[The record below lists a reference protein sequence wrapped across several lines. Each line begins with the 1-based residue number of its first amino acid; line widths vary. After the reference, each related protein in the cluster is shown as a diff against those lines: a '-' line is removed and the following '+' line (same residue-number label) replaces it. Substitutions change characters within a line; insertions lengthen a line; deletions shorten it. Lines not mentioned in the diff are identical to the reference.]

1 MRHPLYSELRTVY
14 ETTARNPHTFR
25 VTIKMKDMVDGDI
38 LEYAVRKTAKRYPY
52 FCVKVEID
60 ENEVFF
66 ADNPAPLPVLHTDG
80 PVTLGGEETDGHILA
95 VCRWK
100 NKIHIDAW
108 HALTDGGGIY
118 HFIKTLLYYYC
129 SEYYKLDLSTQNVRL
144 AGDPIDP
151 AEWEDPA
158 AKPVESTPFAPVE
171 KWSSPGFQLK
181 DGGRIALSDQCIV
194 YNIRIPEKEFM
205 RFNFSNDGSPGTVIA
220 LFLAR
225 AIRRVT
231 PIKKDPIVIAMCVNQ
246 RRMLSAPLAH
256 QSLVGDVRLVYDEKV
271 DALPFSAQ
279 ATSFRGKVILQS
291 DPDIVLEEIKEYQ
304 QIVRELRALP
314 DHAARRRYAVDR
326 MDRMTSCFT
335 ATVSYVGKTD
345 MGEAERFIQEF
356 HVLPSTALPSSAT
369 PLTLELSAMNGSF
382 YVNFMQYFENDCYLN
397 AFIREL
403 RENEIDYDV
412 LYQEKTKYPGMVDL
426 WGEE

>member
-1 MRHPLYSELRTVY
+1 MKHPLYSELRTVY
-14 ETTARNPHTFR
+14 ETTLQNPHTFR

-38 LEYAVRKTAKRYPY
+38 LEYAVRKTTKRYPY
-52 FCVKVEID
+52 FCVKIEKMESEI
-60 ENEVFF
+60 FF

-80 PVTLGGEETDGHILA
+80 PITLGGEQTNEHLLA

-100 NKIHIDAW
+100 NKIHIDLW

-118 HFIKTLLYYYC
+118 SFIKTLLHYYC
-129 SEYYKLDLSTQNVRL
+129 AEYYKLDLSTQNIRL

-158 AKPVESTPFAPVE
+158 QKTIDSVPFAPIE
-171 KWSSPGFQLK
+171 KWHAPGFQLK
-181 DGGRIALSDQCIV
+181 DGGRIALSDKCIV

-205 RFNFSNDGSPGTVIA
+205 RFNFSNDGSPGTVIS

-225 AIRRVT
+225 AIQRVT
-231 PIKKDPIVIAMCVNQ
+231 PMKKDPIVIAMCVNQ
-246 RRMLSAPLAH
+246 RRMLHAPLAH
-256 QSLVGDVRLVYDEKV
+256 QSLVGDVRLVYDEKINS
-271 DALPFSAQ
+271 LPFSAQ

-291 DPDIVLEEIKEYQ
+291 DEDIVLEEIKEYQ
-304 QIVRELRALP
+304 QIVQDLKALP
-314 DHAARRRYAVDR
+314 DHAARHRYAVER
-326 MDRMTSCFT
+326 MDRMTSYFT

-345 MGEAERFIQEF
+345 MGEAEKFIQEF

-397 AFIREL
+397 AFIKEL
-403 RENEIDYDV
+403 RENDIDYDV
-412 LYQEKTKYPGMVDL
+412 LYQEQTKYPGMIDL
-426 WGEE
+426 WNS